1 MTIAGK
7 PAISFLRFACCS
19 ACLRFPSAP
28 GGRKSSSRRRSR
40 EAAASRL
47 LYRRRRSIDSVVVVC
62 LRGGRDHHLFGLHPL
77 DCVGDLDEL
86 NEGKSSARTYIG
98 METNTTGVNTEKAK
112 EGSIDRPAD
121 GRAGGRTTQD
131 LFLSG
136 LVGLVEGKGMD
147 WLVRLDVT
155 EQELSLQLLGL
166 VN

>member
-1 MTIAGK
+1 LPFPRLLRNFVPIPSFCPFCVTIAGK

-121 GRAGGRTTQD
+121 GRAGAQRKICFFPG
-131 LFLSG
+131 
-136 LVGLVEGKGMD
+136 
-147 WLVRLDVT
+147 WL
-155 EQELSLQLLGL
+155 GW
-166 VN
+166 